1 MKRFGNALQR
11 EDKNCDV
18 FQIANRMVRNNQ
30 YVIEVQCISNDDGLL
45 AVDDKLMVEK
55 VILRSF

>member
-1 MKRFGNALQR
+1 MLFTQSTEAEMKRFGNTMQR

-30 YVIEVQCISNDDGLL
+30 YLL
-45 AVDDKLMVEK
+45 AVDDKLMVE
-55 VILRSF
+55 